1 MEKKMGIL
9 DYETVA
15 LDDENSALVIIDQT
29 LLPGEIKLLK
39 LKTQKDIWTAIRKL
53 QVRGAPAI
61 GDAAAIGIYLA
72 AKEIQ
77 TDNYEEFVAQFNKA
91 KDYLASARP
100 TAVNLFW
107 ALDHMARLVYQ
118 LPNSSVEDIKRVLR
132 YEAGAVKA
140 DDIRTCQRI
149 GENGLKL
156 LQPGWGILTHCNA
169 GQLATAKYGTA
180 TAPMY
185 LGQQQGYNFKIYAD
199 ETRPLLQG
207 ARLTAFE
214 LYSAGMDVTLL
225 CDNMAASL
233 MQQGKIQAVLVGCD
247 RVAANGDVANKIG
260 TSAVA
265 ILAKHYK
272 IPFYVCAPSSTI
284 DLDTPTGA
292 DIVIEQRAPEE
303 VTAMWY
309 KEPMAPAGV
318 KVYNPAFDVT
328 DHKLITGIITEYGV
342 ASGYYKRSFRKILPP
357 HVLDNFSK

>member
-39 LKTQKDIWTAIRKL
+39 LKTQKEIWTAIRKL

-233 MQQGKIQAVLVGCD
+233 MQRRFGPLKRKWIIT
-247 RVAANGDVANKIG
+247 RM
-260 TSAVA
+260 
-265 ILAKHYK
+265 YW
-272 IPFYVCAPSSTI
+272 APSLLSWAERRF
-284 DLDTPTGA
+284 PTM
-292 DIVIEQRAPEE
+292 
-303 VTAMWY
+303 T
-309 KEPMAPAGV
+309 
-318 KVYNPAFDVT
+318 
-328 DHKLITGIITEYGV
+328 
-342 ASGYYKRSFRKILPP
+342 
-357 HVLDNFSK
+357 VLKFPSC

>member
-39 LKTQKDIWTAIRKL
+39 LKTQKEIWTAIRKL

-180 TAPMY
+180 TAPM
-185 LGQQQGYNFKIYAD
+185 
-199 ETRPLLQG
+199 
-207 ARLTAFE
+207 
-214 LYSAGMDVTLL
+214 
-225 CDNMAASL
+225 
-233 MQQGKIQAVLVGCD
+233 
-247 RVAANGDVANKIG
+247 
-260 TSAVA
+260 
-265 ILAKHYK
+265 
-272 IPFYVCAPSSTI
+272 
-284 DLDTPTGA
+284 
-292 DIVIEQRAPEE
+292 
-303 VTAMWY
+303 
-309 KEPMAPAGV
+309 
-318 KVYNPAFDVT
+318 
-328 DHKLITGIITEYGV
+328 
-342 ASGYYKRSFRKILPP
+342 
-357 HVLDNFSK
+357 